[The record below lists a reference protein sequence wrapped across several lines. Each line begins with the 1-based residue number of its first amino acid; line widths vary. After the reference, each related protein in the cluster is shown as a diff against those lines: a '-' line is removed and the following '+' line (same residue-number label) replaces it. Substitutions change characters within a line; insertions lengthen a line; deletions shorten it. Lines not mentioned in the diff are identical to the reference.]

1 MNNPLSRED
10 IVGSVKEQSDIV
22 QIVGGHVDLK
32 KSGSRY
38 LGLCPFHGE
47 KTPSFTVNPG
57 SQRFHCFGCGES
69 GDVLSFMMKYHNL
82 DFPDAL
88 KELAGRCNIALPEKR
103 MSRQEKEAEQ
113 RKKVLY
119 EVHERATTLYE
130 TYLQESREAEVA
142 REYLKKRGISEEIRQ
157 KFRLGYAP
165 SVEVEGWNFLG
176 SRLPRREQQA
186 GIESGLL
193 VLKDRGGTYDRFRD
207 RILFPITDISG
218 RICGFGGRIVGDG
231 KPKYLNS
238 PESPIFNKGKLLL
251 GLYQQKDEIRKRD
264 SALLVEGNFD
274 LLSLVAGG
282 IPQVVAPLGTAVT
295 REQIRLLKRFAS
307 TTTLLF
313 DGDSA
318 GVKAAVRAAPLF
330 LKEQVTARII
340 MLPSDHDP
348 DTYIRQEGSA
358 KLVELLENASSLPE
372 FLFSYWEKLYGTDLE
387 GKTQIAEEL
396 KGLVAAAPSPLQ
408 RTVLISHFSE
418 KLGMENAG
426 LENLLKG
433 PSIEEPPLPPPPVQQ
448 QAVAV
453 EVKPLNFAERQMV
466 GFMVMQPDCF
476 ASLHTAGIREYLK
489 GTIGEILF
497 LELKSL
503 LEDNPEAEPED
514 LLPRLE
520 EGEERRFV
528 SSLLLNPPEHQGDVD
543 EKEELGE
550 LLDHLEKH
558 QMKQRV
564 TQIRQEIVAAQNAG
578 DMAQLTEL
586 MAENL
591 RIERRLHS
599 DRNKKP

>member
-1 MNNPLSRED
+1 M
-10 IVGSVKEQSDIV
+10 
-22 QIVGGHVDLK
+22 
-32 KSGSRY
+32 
-38 LGLCPFHGE
+38 
-47 KTPSFTVNPG
+47 
-57 SQRFHCFGCGES
+57 
-69 GDVLSFMMKYHNL
+69 
-82 DFPDAL
+82 
-88 KELAGRCNIALPEKR
+88 
-103 MSRQEKEAEQ
+103 
-113 RKKVLY
+113 
-119 EVHERATTLYE
+119 HERATTLYE